1 MTHANLHQAYTLQDI
16 PDDAQV
22 VRCPDCGQMEIWG
35 IDEMTDHGACRSRGG
50 QCTECGQSVGQPAD
64 ADPKEY
70 TLPSL
75 RCLRCGHTWTPR
87 TSQRPGVC
95 PKCKHRR
102 WDEPKRQ

>member
-1 MTHANLHQAYTLQDI
+1 MTHANLHRAYTLQDI

-50 QCTECGQSVGQPAD
+50 VCAECGQQVGQPA
-64 ADPKEY
+64 Y

-75 RCLRCGHTWTPR
+75 TCARCGHVWTPR
-87 TSQRPGVC
+87 SAKLPKQC
-95 PKCKHRR
+95 PHCHQTR
-102 WDEPKRQ
+102 WDTPAHAR